1 MGLTSKSLVLC
12 RYNENVDWI
21 SNLQEDDLQIFVY
34 DKGDD
39 LELQQSNLKKI
50 KLDNVG
56 REAHAYMHHIVEN
69 YDNLTDQI
77 YFSQAD
83 PFSPLTG
90 EQDPY
95 IPNYLEELKDQMSN
109 QRIENGFKWIGRKA
123 DNGLQMD
130 YGSHIDNISGHPNP
144 YRRSLNNIYQSVFEK
159 SFPFISNY
167 YIGGFFFV
175 EKNNIY
181 RHTLDQ
187 YKKLVDIVSY
197 PEQKEFDGF
206 WKSNPFEAHLLEKM
220 YGVIFGDV

>member
-1 MGLTSKSLVLC
+1 MTTRSLVLC

-21 SNLQEDDLQIFVY
+21 TNLENDDIQIFVY
-34 DKGDD
+34 DKGED
-39 LELQQSNLKKI
+39 LQLEQSNLKKV

-56 REAHAYMHHIVEN
+56 REAHTYMYHIVEN
-69 YDNLTDQI
+69 YDNLTDQV

-90 EQDPY
+90 EPNSY
-95 IPNYLEELKDQMSN
+95 IPNYLEELKNQMVN
-109 QRIENGFKWIGRKA
+109 QKIEGGFRWIGRKT

-144 YRRSLNNIYQSVFEK
+144 YRRSLNNIYESAFEK
-159 SFPFISNY
+159 PCPFISNY

-175 EKNNIY
+175 EKENIY
-181 RHTLDQ
+181 QHTLDQ
-187 YKKLVDIVSY
+187 YKKLRDIVSY
-197 PEQKEFDGF
+197 PEQKEFEGF

-220 YGVIFGDV
+220 YGIIFGNV